1 MYLSQKQR
9 ASSTKGR
16 HTIHALGEIKAENR
30 YMTQP
35 SLDGGWDVVDRVN
48 GSKVGTYASA
58 AEAAVGAKERNTPA
72 IN

>member
-1 MYLSQKQR
+1 
-9 ASSTKGR
+9 
-16 HTIHALGEIKAENR
+16 
-30 YMTQP
+30 MTQP